1 MSPWLWPLTKPLR
14 MVLLRSPAEGAL
26 SVIAGALKPQ
36 ATSCFGRYMDG
47 EALGLGVSWWLGCLF
62 VLVILLMV
70 QKSHSQPPGMV
81 LKPCK

>member
-47 EALGLGVSWWLGCLF
+47 EALVWDKLVVEMF
-62 VLVILLMV
+62 FLVIF
-70 QKSHSQPPGMV
+70 
-81 LKPCK
+81 

>member
-1 MSPWLWPLTKPLR
+1 MSPWLWPFTKPLR

-47 EALGLGVSWWLGCLF
+47 EAGVEVGGKLGCFFFF
-62 VLVILLMV
+62 VVVVVVVFDL
-70 QKSHSQPPGMV
+70 G
-81 LKPCK
+81 